1 MAQIFGYLI
10 MPLTKLQIAPGIDKQ
25 NTEYGAEGRWVDG
38 DNIRFRYSQP
48 EKIGGWEKV
57 TSDALL
63 GATRAILTYSDLKGV
78 NYAIYGTNK
87 KLYAYSENTYADIT
101 PTRATG
107 TGNITQFETTNGST
121 SVIVTDSSHG
131 ALIGDFV
138 TIASVSGAVGGI
150 SASNLQGEFEIQT
163 VASDNTYTIIAKA
176 AASSDATG
184 ATANATYQINTGLP
198 TSIYGYGWGA
208 GTWNAS
214 TWDTTRSGLT
224 GADGVL
230 LQSGKWSLDNWGED
244 ILAQQFNGSIY
255 YWDTSSGLS
264 SNLAARTNVSGAP
277 TKSRFM
283 LVSGDDRHVICFG
296 TETTI
301 GTSSTQDNMFIR
313 FSDQEDP
320 ATWTPTAT
328 NTAGSQRL
336 TDGNQINAAVRSRG
350 VILIYTDTA
359 LYQMQFIGPPFTF
372 GFRQLGT
379 NCGAVGIKSAV
390 DVNGI
395 AYWMGNDSFFL
406 FDGAVK
412 KIPCSVQD
420 YVFDDINNNA
430 LGDVFCAVN
439 SDFNE
444 VIWFY
449 PSKNSTQIDR
459 NVTYNYAENIWY
471 IGTLARSSWAD
482 RGVYSNPYAA
492 EFEASDTTATIS
504 TINGVKEGRTFV
516 YLHEEGVNDD
526 GAAMNCHIESGD
538 IDIADGDNFMSIS
551 RFIPDFKNQIGEV
564 DITLKSRPY
573 PSTTQRS
580 HGPFTV
586 TTSTNKKDTRIRGRQ
601 LALRVSSDAVDDKW
615 RYGTLRF
622 DAKPD
627 GMRGG

>member
-1 MAQIFGYLI
+1 

-38 DNIRFRYSQP
+38 DNIRFRYGQP

-63 GATRAILTYSDLKGV
+63 GATRAVLTYSDLKGV
-78 NYAIYGTNK
+78 NYAVYGTNK
-87 KLYAYSENTYADIT
+87 KLYGYSEGTYADIT

-150 SASNLQGEFEIQT
+150 SAANLQGEFEIQT
-163 VASDNTYTIIAKA
+163 VPTGNTYTIIAGA

-214 TWDTTRSGLT
+214 TWDTSREGLT

-244 ILAQQFNGSIY
+244 VLAQQFNGSLY

-264 SNLAARTNVSGAP
+264 SNLAARTNVSNAP

-379 NCGAVGIKSAV
+379 NCGAVGINAAV

-459 NVTYNYAENIWY
+459 NVTYNYAEKIWY

-526 GAAMNCHIESGD
+526 GAAMNCHVESGD
-538 IDIADGDNFMSIS
+538 IDVGDGDQFLSVS
-551 RFIPDFKNQIGEV
+551 RFIPDFKNQVGEV
-564 DITLKSRPY
+564 DITVKSRPY
-573 PSTTQRS
+573 PSASQRT

-586 TTSTNKKDTRIRGRQ
+586 TTSTTKKDTRIRGRQ

-615 RYGTLRF
+615 RYGTIRF
-622 DAKPD
+622 DGKPD

>member
-1 MAQIFGYLI
+1 

-38 DNIRFRYSQP
+38 DNIRFRYGQP

-78 NYAIYGTNK
+78 NYAVYGTNK
-87 KLYAYSENTYADIT
+87 KLYGYSEGTYADIT

-150 SASNLQGEFEIQT
+150 SAANLQGEFEIQT
-163 VASDNTYTIIAKA
+163 VTGDNTYTIIAGA

-244 ILAQQFNGSIY
+244 VLAQQFNGSLY

-264 SNLAARTNVSGAP
+264 SNLAARTNVSNAP

-359 LYQMQFIGPPFTF
+359 LYQMQF
-372 GFRQLGT
+372 
-379 NCGAVGIKSAV
+379 NAAV

-449 PSKNSTQIDR
+449 PSKNSNQIDR
-459 NVTYNYAENIWY
+459 NVTYNYAEKIWY

-526 GAAMNCHIESGD
+526 GAAMNCHVESGD
-538 IDIADGDNFMSIS
+538 IDVGDGDQFLSVS
-551 RFIPDFKNQIGEV
+551 RFIPDFKNQVGEV
-564 DITLKSRPY
+564 DITVKSRPY
-573 PSTTQRS
+573 PSASQKT

-586 TTSTNKKDTRIRGRQ
+586 TTSTTKKDTRIRGRQ

-622 DAKPD
+622 DGKPD

>member
-1 MAQIFGYLI
+1 

-38 DNIRFRYSQP
+38 DNIRFRYGQP

-78 NYAIYGTNK
+78 NYAVYGTNK
-87 KLYAYSENTYADIT
+87 KLYGYSEGTYADIT

-121 SVIVTDSSHG
+121 SVIVTDSNHG

-150 SASNLQGEFEIQT
+150 SAANLQGEFEIQT
-163 VASDNTYTIIAKA
+163 VTGDNTYTIIAGA

-214 TWDTTRSGLT
+214 TWDTSREGLT

-244 ILAQQFNGSIY
+244 VLAQQFNGSLY

-264 SNLAARTNVSGAP
+264 GNLAARTNVSGAP

-379 NCGAVGIKSAV
+379 NCGAVGINAAV

-459 NVTYNYAENIWY
+459 NVTYNYAEKIWY

-492 EFEASDTTATIS
+492 EFEASDTTTTIS

-526 GAAMNCHIESGD
+526 GAAMNCHVESGD
-538 IDIADGDNFMSIS
+538 IDVGDGDQFLSVS
-551 RFIPDFKNQIGEV
+551 RFIPDFKNQVGEV
-564 DITLKSRPY
+564 DITVKSRPY
-573 PSTTQRS
+573 PSASQRT
-580 HGPFTV
+580 HGPFIV
-586 TTSTNKKDTRIRGRQ
+586 TTSTTKKDTRIRGRQ

-615 RYGTLRF
+615 RYGTIRF
-622 DAKPD
+622 DGKPD

>member
-38 DNIRFRYSQP
+38 DNIRFRYGQP

-78 NYAIYGTNK
+78 NYAVYGTNK
-87 KLYAYSENTYADIT
+87 KLYGYSEGTYADIT

-150 SASNLQGEFEIQT
+150 SAANLQGEFEIQT
-163 VASDNTYTIIAKA
+163 VTGDNTYTIIAGA

-214 TWDTTRSGLT
+214 TWDTSREGLT

-244 ILAQQFNGSIY
+244 VLAQQFNGSLY

-264 SNLAARTNVSGAP
+264 GNLAARTNVSGAP

-379 NCGAVGIKSAV
+379 NCGAVGINAAV

-459 NVTYNYAENIWY
+459 NVTYNYAEKIWY

-492 EFEASDTTATIS
+492 EFEASDTTTTIS

-526 GAAMNCHIESGD
+526 GAAMNCHVESGD
-538 IDIADGDNFMSIS
+538 IDVGDGDQFLSVS
-551 RFIPDFKNQIGEV
+551 RFIPDFKNQVGEV
-564 DITLKSRPY
+564 DITVKSRPY
-573 PSTTQRS
+573 PSASQRT

-586 TTSTNKKDTRIRGRQ
+586 TTSTTKKDTRIRGRQ
-601 LALRVSSDAVDDKW
+601 LALRVSSDALDDKW
-615 RYGTLRF
+615 RYGTIRF
-622 DAKPD
+622 DGKPD

>member
-1 MAQIFGYLI
+1 

-38 DNIRFRYSQP
+38 DNIRFRYGQP

-78 NYAIYGTNK
+78 NYAVYGTNK
-87 KLYAYSENTYADIT
+87 KLYAYSEGSYADIT
-101 PTRATG
+101 PTRSTG
-107 TGNITQFETTNGST
+107 TGNITQFETENGST

-150 SASNLQGEFEIQT
+150 SAANLQGEFEIQT
-163 VASDNTYTIIAKA
+163 VPTGNTYTIIAKA

-214 TWDTTRSGLT
+214 TWDTSREGLT

-230 LQSGKWSLDNWGED
+230 LQSGKWSLDGWGED
-244 ILAQQFNGSIY
+244 VLAQQFNGSLY

-301 GTSSTQDNMFIR
+301 GTATTQDNMFIR

-350 VILIYTDTA
+350 VILVYTDTA

-449 PSKNSTQIDR
+449 PSKNSLQIDR

-504 TINGVKEGRTFV
+504 TITGVKEGRTFV

-526 GAAMNCHIESGD
+526 GSAMNCHIESGD

-573 PSTTQRS
+573 PSTTQKS